1 MGWPLTGRSKEMRL
15 IEAALS
21 DRDCSG
27 IVVCGAA
34 GVGKSRIA
42 REAMTSAASNGCE
55 VRWVVATNSA
65 RALPLGALRSWVGP
79 AGGDSL
85 RLVRGVIESLT
96 CAPDGRAVVV
106 GVDDAPLLDD
116 LSIFV
121 VHQIVQGGGAKV
133 VFTVRDGE
141 PVPAAIQEVL
151 KAGQFD
157 WLDLQPLSRG
167 ETDTLLSATLGGSL
181 DPAAAVRLWELTRGN
196 VLYLRNIVEQ
206 EVAHG
211 RLVRQHGV
219 WRWLGDP
226 VVPPGLAELIESRI
240 GALPTSVSDV
250 VDVLA
255 VGEPIGLAALT
266 RITDPV
272 AIEEADMGGLI
283 TLETVDA
290 DVEVRLAHPLYGEV
304 RRERV
309 APTRLRR
316 LRGLVAT
323 ELAKSDDCDDVRVV
337 VRRATLS
344 LDSDLEPDPDLLVR
358 AARGAVWFPNLPL
371 ADRLA
376 NAAIRAGGPAEAN
389 FIRAHVLSW
398 LGRGQEAD
406 AVLAGT
412 RELTDVDRARR
423 AFLRATNRLFTLA
436 DPTGAMSLIEDA
448 SHNTPRQAHACIDAF
463 LTLYWAAMGKPDAAR
478 QSSKTLALEELPDL
492 VAARTTAWAITVAC
506 GDAGRV
512 TEAVAAAQAGYAVP
526 MRSFV
531 VLPDAHVGALLLA
544 GRIAEAWQV
553 AERFHKALVPLG
565 RAARGACRLPTA
577 CSLLVPV
584 ADALSAG
591 DKANGWWYR
600 CQLPLTTALAMRG
613 LTGEAA
619 AALAALEDRRHPSWR
634 CLDYEYAIARAWVA
648 AAQGAALVG
657 SAERRPQRSVADA

>member
-1 MGWPLTGRSKEMRL
+1 MTAPILEYVRLGWPLTGRSKEMRL

-79 AGGDSL
+79 SGGDSL
-85 RLVRGVIESLT
+85 QLVRGVIESLT
-96 CAPDGRAVVV
+96 SGPNGATVVL

-121 VHQIVQGGGAKV
+121 VHQIVQRGKAKV

-141 PVPAAIQEVL
+141 PVPAAIQEVW
-151 KAGQFD
+151 KEGQFD
-157 WLDLQPLSRG
+157 RLELQPLSRD
-167 ETDTLLSATLGGSL
+167 DTTTLVSATLDGSV
-181 DPAAAVRLWELTRGN
+181 DPDAAARLWELTRGN

-206 EVAHG
+206 EVTEG
-211 RLVRQHGV
+211 RLVRQHGA

-226 VVPPGLAELIESRI
+226 VVPPGLAEVIESRI
-240 GALPTSVSDV
+240 GALPTSISDV

-255 VGEPIGLAALT
+255 VGEPIELGSLSRIASPAA
-266 RITDPV
+266 V
-272 AIEEADMGGLI
+272 EEADMRGLI
-283 TLETVDA
+283 TLDTAEA
-290 DVEVRLAHPLYGEV
+290 GVEVRLAHPLYGEV

-323 ELAKSDDCDDVRVV
+323 ELAKSDDRDDLRVV

-344 LDSDLEPDPDLLVR
+344 LDSDLEPDPDLLLR

-371 ADRLA
+371 AVRLGG
-376 NAAIRAGGPAEAN
+376 AAIRAGGAAEAN

-412 RELTDVDRARR
+412 PELTDVDRA
-423 AFLRATNRLFTLA
+423 
-436 DPTGAMSLIEDA
+436 
-448 SHNTPRQAHACIDAF
+448 
-463 LTLYWAAMGKPDAAR
+463 
-478 QSSKTLALEELPDL
+478 
-492 VAARTTAWAITVAC
+492 
-506 GDAGRV
+506 
-512 TEAVAAAQAGYAVP
+512 
-526 MRSFV
+526 
-531 VLPDAHVGALLLA
+531 
-544 GRIAEAWQV
+544 
-553 AERFHKALVPLG
+553 
-565 RAARGACRLPTA
+565 
-577 CSLLVPV
+577 
-584 ADALSAG
+584 
-591 DKANGWWYR
+591 
-600 CQLPLTTALAMRG
+600 
-613 LTGEAA
+613 
-619 AALAALEDRRHPSWR
+619 
-634 CLDYEYAIARAWVA
+634 
-648 AAQGAALVG
+648 
-657 SAERRPQRSVADA
+657 